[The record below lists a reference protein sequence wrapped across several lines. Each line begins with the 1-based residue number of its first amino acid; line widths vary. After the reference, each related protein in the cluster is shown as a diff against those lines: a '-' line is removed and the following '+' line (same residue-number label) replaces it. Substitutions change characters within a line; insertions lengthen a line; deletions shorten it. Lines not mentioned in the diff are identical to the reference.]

1 MDSKR
6 TWKNLGEKIKWSM
19 LSTKGPPQH
28 WKSFVVQDVVRV
40 SWKIT
45 TLFLAFYSGGI
56 HCCREKSGQDGLF
69 PFIPII
75 SLICILTQILTWFRV
90 ISPIPHQLQ
99 VRNFMSIY
107 RFLVA
112 LMLWE
117 FWTFWLPALMLF
129 LKENDSDAELKDPV
143 L

>member
-6 TWKNLGEKIKWSM
+6 TWKNLGEKNQMKHARY
-19 LSTKGPPQH
+19 KGTTSALEILCGVGGC
-28 WKSFVVQDVVRV
+28 KSILENHH
-40 SWKIT
+40 S
-45 TLFLAFYSGGI
+45 LLAFYSEGI

-69 PFIPII
+69 PFIPTI
-75 SLICILTQILTWFRV
+75 SLIYILTQILTWFRV

-99 VRNFMSIY
+99 VRNFMSIH